1 MRKGEK
7 NVSEFRKRA
16 NLVIAVFCLFLC
28 ITLSL
33 LSLVCYLS
41 FDQNYREIKQSYYAT
56 LCGQVISD
64 METSIRY
71 GKRIDR
77 YYGIED
83 VFERTQEMFEEGFEV
98 SILDVEG
105 NILYTTCEAG
115 TVADQI
121 IHSQEVQAALEEYTD
136 GSYSLIN
143 RSNYEALLMPIEAE
157 ETRAGYFLLEYPMTI
172 YAGQRS
178 VMLREVALYLG
189 IALAAGLAALVCY
202 YLGARKKMDSAEEH
216 TRRLLLF
223 GVPSGIIIVFILIM
237 GVTNYILFQ
246 DRYEEAMRQ
255 DASSIVEYV
264 RTTTQELYEKG
275 VPYEEMYGL
284 DEYLA
289 EKVESVP
296 ILWNL
301 RISSVISDSDS
312 VLNRTSSALI
322 SVPMESENGT
332 LWVEAFVS
340 EEYVNGKMW
349 QLFFMFLATFI
360 FCIVIIIEMT
370 KLPEM
375 IDLRRRKEFAQ
386 PTQANY
392 RHISSGVRIA
402 SFLRTL
408 SNYMYLPYSAML
420 IKQWNQSVGGLSVG
434 VTAALPLTLESAGQ
448 VIGML
453 LYPTWFKRPDRRSRL
468 FFAVCLAAMV
478 GVNVACFLTDSALV
492 IIVLRFFGGLSY
504 SGFMHLLN
512 MVVAAGDDNEERH
525 QINLAQSNAGVIGGI
540 MCGAGIG
547 AIVAALAGY
556 AFSYIISAVLFVLFG
571 WFVLRMMPWKLLEK
585 NAAEKEKLQGK
596 AEEEKVGLV
605 DYVKIIL
612 SPRVLQYFL
621 LVMVP
626 VNFGILYAVTLIPSL
641 VDAQGSTIL
650 LSYCYIVNGIAG
662 FYFGPKLV
670 ALLGKRLGNSLCV
683 MAALILAAVGLAVL
697 GVPPFMLMVLLSSTL
712 LGVFDGFGTPMA
724 TDGFLAIPA
733 VQSRVTE
740 VTALAIYFTLCN
752 VVTVVAPVVIEL
764 MTQGN
769 VTAAIWG
776 LAAAYVACA
785 VIFAL
790 FSGISHLGRKKRGSA
805 AA

>member
-1 MRKGEK
+1 M
-7 NVSEFRKRA
+7 SELRKRA

-41 FDQNYREIKQSYYAT
+41 FDQNYREIKQSYYST
-56 LCGQVISD
+56 LCGQVITE
-64 METSIRY
+64 METSVRY

-83 VFERTQEMFEEGFEV
+83 VFERTQALFDEGFEV
-98 SILDVEG
+98 SILDSQG
-105 NILYTTCEAG
+105 QLLYTTCQTG
-115 TVADQI
+115 SVADQI
-121 IHSQEVQAALEEYTD
+121 IHSEELQAALEEYA
-136 GSYSLIN
+136 GEGYSLIN
-143 RSNYEALLMPIEAE
+143 RNNYEALLMPIDGQEGL
-157 ETRAGYFLLEYPMTI
+157 AGYFLLEYPMSV
-172 YAGQRS
+172 YAGQRT
-178 VMLREVALYLG
+178 VMLRELAMYLG
-189 IALAAGLAALVCY
+189 LALVAGLAALVFY
-202 YLGARKKMDSAEEH
+202 YLGARKRMLSGEEH

-246 DRYEEAMRQ
+246 SRYEEAMRQ

-264 RTTTQELYEKG
+264 SATTQGLYEKG
-275 VPYEEMYGL
+275 VPYGEMYGL
-284 DEYLA
+284 EEYLA
-289 EKVESVP
+289 DKVESVP

-301 RISSVISDSDS
+301 RISSVLSDSDS
-312 VLNRTSSALI
+312 VLGRTSSMLI
-322 SVPMESENGT
+322 SEPVESEMGT
-332 LWVEAFVS
+332 LWVEAFIS

-375 IDLRRRKEFAQ
+375 IDLRRRKEFNQ
-386 PTQANY
+386 PTEDNY
-392 RHISSGVRIA
+392 RHVSSGVRIA

-420 IKQWNQSVGGLSVG
+420 IKQWNQAVGGLSVG

-453 LYPTWFKRPDRRSRL
+453 LYPVWFKRPDKRSRL
-468 FFAVCLAAMV
+468 FFVACLAVMV
-478 GVNVACFLTDSALV
+478 AVNVVCFLTGSALT
-492 IIVLRFFGGLSY
+492 IIVMRFLSGLSY
-504 SGFMHLLN
+504 SGFIHLLN
-512 MVVAAGDDNEERH
+512 MVVASGDDGEERH
-525 QINLAQSNAGVIGGI
+525 QVNLAQSNAGVIGGI

-556 AFSYIISAVLFVLFG
+556 AFSYIISAALFALFG
-571 WFVLRMMPWKLLEK
+571 WFVLRMMPWKLLET
-585 NAAEKEKLQGK
+585 NALQKERQAG
-596 AEEEKVGLV
+596 AQEEKVSLV
-605 DYVKIIL
+605 DYIKIVL

-626 VNFGILYAVTLIPSL
+626 VNFGILYVVTLIPSM

-683 MAALILAAVGLAVL
+683 MAALLLAAVGLAVL
-697 GVPPFMLMVLLSSTL
+697 GVPPFLLMVLFSSTL

-724 TDGFLAIPA
+724 TDGFLAIPSVRQRA
-733 VQSRVTE
+733 PE
-740 VTALAIYFTLCN
+740 VTALAIYFMLCN

-769 VTAAIWG
+769 VTVAIWG

-785 VIFAL
+785 ALFAL
-790 FSGISHLGRKKRGSA
+790 FSGISHLGSKKHKGSA